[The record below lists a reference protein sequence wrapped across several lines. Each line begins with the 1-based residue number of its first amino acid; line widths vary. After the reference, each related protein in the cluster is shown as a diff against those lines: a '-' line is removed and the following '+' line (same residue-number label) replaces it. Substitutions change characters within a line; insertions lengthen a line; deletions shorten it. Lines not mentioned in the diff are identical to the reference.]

1 MLMHDLDFEGAKEDL
16 SERVIL
22 VESDRL
28 EDSHKYQLERFRDTL
43 GLLLKKYKE
52 GPIAVKTHLPWVML
66 PKQIQEFKKR
76 PKIIYLV
83 RNPKSL
89 VCSLVHWK
97 NLMHGKV
104 EPVEGVADRFMD
116 GTEVYHPYWQHVLQ
130 FWQHRHEP
138 NIMILRYEEMVK
150 DPPAMIKR
158 VAEFLGK
165 KLTAE
170 QLTKLADHVS
180 VDSMK
185 KNRAVNNEPMIERR
199 RAAFGLGKTNEN
211 HIRKGKA
218 DSYKEEMLPELI
230 VKMDKWIEENTKDTE
245 FNVL

>member
-116 GTEVYHPYWQHVLQ
+116 GTAIPRIRIPTH
-130 FWQHRHEP
+130 
-138 NIMILRYEEMVK
+138 
-150 DPPAMIKR
+150 
-158 VAEFLGK
+158 G
-165 KLTAE
+165 LTRDY
-170 QLTKLADHVS
+170 K
-180 VDSMK
+180 
-185 KNRAVNNEPMIERR
+185 R
-199 RAAFGLGKTNEN
+199 RAFEKLVCNSASIQSTRR
-211 HIRKGKA
+211 IA
-218 DSYKEEMLPELI
+218 DFHALC
-230 VKMDKWIEENTKDTE
+230 
-245 FNVL
+245 